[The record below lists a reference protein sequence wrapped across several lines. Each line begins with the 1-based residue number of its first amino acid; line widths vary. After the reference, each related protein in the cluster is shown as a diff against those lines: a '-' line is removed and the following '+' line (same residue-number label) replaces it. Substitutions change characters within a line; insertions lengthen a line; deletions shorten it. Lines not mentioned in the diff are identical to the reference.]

1 MPTITASSSG
11 VSTLEETGDGSSG
24 ERTSV
29 AEDVFIRSFVFH
41 PDLPIR
47 VDYEG
52 KRFNMMAVVRTCTQG
67 WVGKYVHF
75 PCG

>member
-1 MPTITASSSG
+1 MTTITASSSG
-11 VSTLEETGDGSSG
+11 VGTLEETGASDGGSG

-52 KRFNMMAVVRTCTQG
+52 KRFNMMAVVRTGTQG
-67 WVGKYVHF
+67 WVGKT
-75 PCG
+75 P